1 MAAPDGSVD
10 GRGNRLLA
18 ALPDSDRQ
26 RLLAHAER
34 LEMTVRQPVY
44 EPGRPIE
51 HVYFPID
58 SVLSVLAVMDDG
70 QTVEV
75 ATVGNEGM
83 VGIPVFLGVT
93 TSPGQVFCQI
103 AGLAL
108 RMAAGSFRELANG
121 AGAVQ
126 ELLQRYTYAFF
137 TQLSQGSACNRLHS
151 LDQRLSRWLLMT
163 QDRTGGK
170 DQFLLTQEFMAQML
184 GVRRATVTEAAGR
197 LAQAQLIDYS
207 RGIVTIVDRPGLEAA
222 SCECY
227 RIITDEHARLI
238 G

>member
-1 MAAPDGSVD
+1 MAAPDGSLD

-18 ALPDSDRQ
+18 ALPDPDRE
-26 RLLAHAER
+26 RLLAHTEP
-34 LEMTVRQPVY
+34 LEMTLRQPIY
-44 EPGRPIE
+44 DPGQPIE

-58 SVLSVLAVMDDG
+58 AVMSVLAVMDDG
-70 QTVEV
+70 QAVEV
-75 ATVGNEGM
+75 ATIGNEGM

-93 TSPGQVFCQI
+93 TSPGQAFCQVP
-103 AGLAL
+103 GLAL
-108 RMAAGSFRELANG
+108 RLAAGRFRELANG
-121 AGAVQ
+121 AGTVQ

-137 TQLSQGSACNRLHS
+137 TQISQGAACNRLHS
-151 LDQRLSRWLLMT
+151 LDQRLARWLLMT

-170 DQFLLTQEFMAQML
+170 DQFPLTQEFMAQML

-197 LAQAQLIDYS
+197 LSQANLISYS
-207 RGIVTIVDRPGLEAA
+207 RGILTIVDRPGLEAA